1 MSVGSL
7 GEVSFPGLG
16 PILISLWHRT
26 FTLIIMPPSTRGGD
40 LGGRPPP
47 QKFEVGDGPCIG
59 PPQIFREVVLSD
71 VCEKMNRVKNCLIKE
86 FFSEIVVFLCR
97 KGRIGYLITV
107 NKGKSEKPGR

>member
-40 LGGRPPP
+40 LGGRPP
-47 QKFEVGDGPCIG
+47 QNLRWGTAHALV
-59 PPQIFREVVLSD
+59 PPPIFREVVLSD
-71 VCEKMNRVKNCLIKE
+71 VCERMNRVKNCLIKE

-97 KGRIGYLITV
+97 KGRIGYFITV
-107 NKGKSEKPGR
+107 NKGKSEKPG